1 MIKSFIIH
9 FCLSSRLLIEF
20 VVESRI
26 ELWKGYLYAIIMT
39 LTAMIQT
46 IFLSQYNQKIFVIG
60 MRIRTVLVSNI
71 YRKVSIVALINHEQK
86 NIFKHLFCTFRPSKY
101 PTAHAKNR
109 LSVKLSTWCQ
119 SMPSDCKILLFTLIY
134 SGRLL
139 YKLDCRF
146 ISCTI
151 F

>member
-9 FCLSSRLLIEF
+9 CLSSRLLIEF

-46 IFLSQYNQKIFVIG
+46 IFLSQYNQKMFVIG

-86 NIFKHLFCTFRPSKY
+86 NNFKHLFWTFRPSKY
-101 PTAHAKNR
+101 PIAHAKNR

>member
-1 MIKSFIIH
+1 MSMIKSFIIH

-26 ELWKGYLYAIIMT
+26 ELWKGYLYAFIMT

-46 IFLSQYNQKIFVIG
+46 IFLSQYNQKMFVIG

-86 NIFKHLFCTFRPSKY
+86 NNFKHLF
-101 PTAHAKNR
+101 
-109 LSVKLSTWCQ
+109 
-119 SMPSDCKILLFTLIY
+119 
-134 SGRLL
+134 
-139 YKLDCRF
+139 
-146 ISCTI
+146 
-151 F
+151 